1 MFSSACND
9 ECTGVL
15 LDDVDALE
23 ASIKSLN
30 LSGVILAP
38 YSLLSSMENQTHD
51 LQVGAQP

>member
-1 MFSSACND
+1 MLSSACND

-23 ASIKSLN
+23 ALILSLN

-38 YSLLSSMENQTHD
+38 YSLLSSLENQTQE
-51 LQVGAQP
+51 LQVGAKP